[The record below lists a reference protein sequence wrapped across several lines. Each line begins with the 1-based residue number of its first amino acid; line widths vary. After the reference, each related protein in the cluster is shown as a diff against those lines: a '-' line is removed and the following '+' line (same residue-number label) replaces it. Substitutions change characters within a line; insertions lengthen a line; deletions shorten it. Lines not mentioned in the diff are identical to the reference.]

1 MRKCGDRVSA
11 FSLVEVTLALG
22 IAAVCLISIFGLLP
36 VGVNSNK
43 ASIEQTK
50 AVNLLTA
57 VVSDLRST
65 AKTASVSPGFGISIK
80 SSTVFYLGED
90 GTAVPKNNARY
101 RVQSALA
108 PSPGGRSASTG
119 NILISWPAQQDDLT
133 LAAGSVETFIAL
145 DRN

>member
-1 MRKCGDRVSA
+1 MRRCGDRVSA

-57 VVSDLRST
+57 VVADLRST
-65 AKTASVSPGFGISIK
+65 SKTASVSPGFGISVK
-80 SSTVFYLGED
+80 SSTILYLGED
-90 GTAVPKNNARY
+90 GFAVPKGDARY
-101 RVQSALA
+101 RVQSTLV
-108 PSPGGRSASTG
+108 PSAGGRSASTG

-133 LAAGSVETFIAL
+133 KAAGVVETFIAL